1 MPVLPQSDAIKM
13 IRNEVIFFSSTPLHS
28 PLLWVYDVQMAK
40 KPLSNDLEKEIFD
53 AIGDGNFAEMLDEQS
68 APKNADR
75 STRSGIVAAIH
86 GRNVLVEFGPREQGC
101 CPKTQFEEL
110 PQIGETLD
118 FVVERRDRDGMLVL
132 SRKGAIAKAAW
143 DELAVGHVIEAR
155 CSGTN
160 KGGLEMELAGHKAFM
175 PAGQVGIHHIPD
187 LEIMIG
193 EKIACEVIELDRR
206 ANRLVL
212 SRKKVLLA
220 EREVAKDEMLETINV
235 GDTFD
240 ATITSVQPYGAFAD
254 IGGLEGLI
262 HKSEMTWERDT
273 DPAKFVKVG
282 EVVRIQILDISQEE
296 NNLKIA
302 FGMKQLIEDPF
313 VSSLAALAVGEMVN
327 GTVTK
332 LTDFGAFVDLG
343 SGTEGLIH
351 ISELADQRI
360 KSPKDVVKEQQVVT
374 VKVLSIDPATR
385 RIGLSLKQAMSD
397 DDSQPARAEDA
408 SMRKLRE
415 KFGDG
420 PLKGG
425 LS

>member
-1 MPVLPQSDAIKM
+1 MDNKSFNV
-13 IRNEVIFFSSTPLHS
+13 
-28 PLLWVYDVQMAK
+28 
-40 KPLSNDLEKEIFD
+40 DLDKEIFD
-53 AIGDGNFAEMLDEQS
+53 AIGDGSFDEMLEKQPIS
-68 APKNADR
+68 NSTDR
-75 STRSGIVAAIH
+75 STKSGVVVAIH
-86 GRNVLVEFGPREQGC
+86 GPNVLVEFGPRDQGC
-101 CPKTQFEEL
+101 CPKTHFDEL
-110 PQIGETLD
+110 PQIGETID
-118 FVVERRDRDGMLVL
+118 FVIERRDRDNMLVL
-132 SRKGAIAKAAW
+132 SRKGAIAKATW
-143 DELAVGHVIEAR
+143 DDLAVGQVIEAR

-175 PAGQVGIHHIPD
+175 PAGQVAIHHVPD

-193 EKIACEVIELDRR
+193 EKFACEVIELDRR
-206 ANRLVL
+206 ANRIVL
-212 SRKKVLLA
+212 SRKRVLYA
-220 EREVAKDEMLETINV
+220 EREAAKGEMLETLKV
-235 GDTFD
+235 GDTHD

-273 DPAKFVKVG
+273 DPSKFVKVG
-282 EVVRIQILDISQEE
+282 DIVRIQILDINLEE
-296 NNLKIA
+296 KDPKIA

-313 VSSLAALAVGEMVN
+313 VSSMADISEGEMVN

-332 LTDFGAFVDLG
+332 ITDFGAFVDLG

-374 VKVLSIDPATR
+374 VKVLSIDVATR
-385 RIGLSLKQAMSD
+385 RIGLSLKQAIGND
-397 DDSQPARAEDA
+397 ETQPTREEDPA
-408 SMRKLRE
+408 LRKLRE

-425 LS
+425 IGCLI

>member
-1 MPVLPQSDAIKM
+1 MGNKSF
-13 IRNEVIFFSSTPLHS
+13 NE
-28 PLLWVYDVQMAK
+28 
-40 KPLSNDLEKEIFD
+40 DLDKEIFD
-53 AIGDGNFAEMLDEQS
+53 AIGDGSFDEMLEKQTIS
-68 APKNADR
+68 NSTDR
-75 STRSGIVAAIH
+75 STKSGVVVAIH
-86 GRNVLVEFGPREQGC
+86 GPNVLVEFGPRDQGC
-101 CPKTQFEEL
+101 CPKTHFDEL
-110 PQIGETLD
+110 PQIGETID
-118 FVVERRDRDGMLVL
+118 FVIERRDRDNMLVL
-132 SRKGAIAKAAW
+132 SRKGAIAKATW
-143 DELAVGHVIEAR
+143 DDLAVGQVIEAR

-175 PAGQVGIHHIPD
+175 PAGQVAIHHVPD

-193 EKIACEVIELDRR
+193 EKFACEVIELDRR
-206 ANRLVL
+206 ANRIVL
-212 SRKKVLLA
+212 SRKRVLYA
-220 EREVAKDEMLETINV
+220 EREAAKGEMLETLKV
-235 GDTFD
+235 GDTHD

-273 DPAKFVKVG
+273 DPSKFVKVG
-282 EVVRIQILDISQEE
+282 DIVRIQILDINLEE
-296 NNLKIA
+296 KDPKIA

-313 VSSLAALAVGEMVN
+313 VSSMADISEGEMVN

-332 LTDFGAFVDLG
+332 ITDFGAFVDLG

-374 VKVLSIDPATR
+374 VKVLSIDVATR
-385 RIGLSLKQAMSD
+385 RIGLSLKQAIGND
-397 DDSQPARAEDA
+397 ETQPTREEDPA
-408 SMRKLRE
+408 LRKLRE

-425 LS
+425 IG

>member
-1 MPVLPQSDAIKM
+1 MGNKSF
-13 IRNEVIFFSSTPLHS
+13 NE
-28 PLLWVYDVQMAK
+28 
-40 KPLSNDLEKEIFD
+40 DLDKEIFD
-53 AIGDGNFAEMLDEQS
+53 AIGDGSFDEMLEKQPIS
-68 APKNADR
+68 NSTDR
-75 STRSGIVAAIH
+75 STKSGVVVAIH
-86 GRNVLVEFGPREQGC
+86 GPNVLVEFGPRDQGC
-101 CPKTQFEEL
+101 CPKTHFDEL
-110 PQIGETLD
+110 PQIGETID
-118 FVVERRDRDGMLVL
+118 FVIERRDRDNMLVL
-132 SRKGAIAKAAW
+132 SRKGAIAKATW
-143 DELAVGHVIEAR
+143 DDLAVGQVIEAR

-175 PAGQVGIHHIPD
+175 PAGQVAIHHVPD

-193 EKIACEVIELDRR
+193 EKFACEVIELDRR
-206 ANRLVL
+206 ANRIVL
-212 SRKKVLLA
+212 SRKRVLYA
-220 EREVAKDEMLETINV
+220 EREAAKGEMLETLKV
-235 GDTFD
+235 GDTHD

-273 DPAKFVKVG
+273 DPSKFVKVG
-282 EVVRIQILDISQEE
+282 DIVRIQILDINLEE
-296 NNLKIA
+296 KDPKIA

-313 VSSLAALAVGEMVN
+313 VSSMADISEGEMVN

-332 LTDFGAFVDLG
+332 ITDFGAFVDLG

-374 VKVLSIDPATR
+374 VKVLSIDVATR
-385 RIGLSLKQAMSD
+385 RIGLSLKQAIGND
-397 DDSQPARAEDA
+397 ETQPTREEDPA
-408 SMRKLRE
+408 LRKLRE

-425 LS
+425 IG